1 MVSVFDSFGR
11 YALVSLV
18 DSNRYRLP
26 RTRTT
31 TSETNARTIFVLL
44 LERVRLFFVLV
55 RSRGHRL
62 RRFPRRLDGF
72 QRQTTMLM
80 MPFRQW
86 TMCSRQRRLSRADR
100 ARRGER
106 HAFRHGSVDFPFFK
120 QPLAFPWGL
129 FFCALVFSRVG
140 GRLGCR
146 AFVSNRRSVPKF
158 FVRVNR
164 EMSLREKSETT
175 FCVKTLFIKRPLPF
189 FKRPRMVF
197 VYE

>member
-1 MVSVFDSFGR
+1 MVSVLDSFGR

-18 DSNRYRLP
+18 ESNRYRLP

-55 RSRGHRL
+55 RRRGGGHRL

-72 QRQTTMLM
+72 HPQTTMSM
-80 MPFRQW
+80 MPFRHW
-86 TMCSRQRRLSRADR
+86 TILRSRQRRLSRADR

-106 HAFRHGSVDFPFFK
+106 HGSVDFSFFK

-129 FFCALVFSRVG
+129 FFVCALVFSRG
-140 GRLGCR
+140 SSLGCR
-146 AFVSNRRSVPKF
+146 AFCVESSERKGGW
-158 FVRVNR
+158 
-164 EMSLREKSETT
+164 SLRPKRLQ
-175 FCVKTLFIKRPLPF
+175 KTSLFLVGKKESF
-189 FKRPRMVF
+189 
-197 VYE
+197 

>member
-1 MVSVFDSFGR
+1 MVSVLDSFGR

-18 DSNRYRLP
+18 ESNRYRLP

-55 RSRGHRL
+55 RRRGHRL

-129 FFCALVFSRVG
+129 FFCALLVFSRV
-140 GRLGCR
+140 
-146 AFVSNRRSVPKF
+146 RRGSSW
-158 FVRVNR
+158 
-164 EMSLREKSETT
+164 MSSFCVESSERPQIFCSGEPRDVAAREK
-175 FCVKTLFIKRPLPF
+175 
-189 FKRPRMVF
+189 
-197 VYE
+197 